1 MKSWFLRLTAVF
13 MAVVLCVAISA
24 CGKDDAGEENSLAP
38 GQTAS
43 GEVDSVSTGNST
55 PLEPVLPPDEE
66 SDVQPVGGGDD
77 TPDTLPNVS
86 ATQGKPGSTASNKA
100 TQQNN
105 KTTVAK
111 EPESRT
117 VKITIP
123 EGYNLSLI
131 HI

>member
-1 MKSWFLRLTAVF
+1 M
-13 MAVVLCVAISA
+13 
-24 CGKDDAGEENSLAP
+24 
-38 GQTAS
+38 
-43 GEVDSVSTGNST
+43 
-55 PLEPVLPPDEE
+55 
-66 SDVQPVGGGDD
+66 QPVGGGDD

-123 EGYNLSLI
+123 EGYNIVQIARKLEANGVCSGSGFYQYGADL
-131 HI
+131 